1 MQWRQ
6 IVDSILTFR
15 MASFSKQLVASKQRV
30 SALIVGA
37 GVFLAIV
44 VVLLGSSANAD
55 NGSGVQ
61 PASSKVAKVAAPAM
75 IKPKTMKKPKK
86 KAAATPTPSSSP
98 STAPATSSPAP
109 SPTPQKKSSP
119 QPRYEAPGVLR

>member
-1 MQWRQ
+1 MIQWRL

-15 MASFSKQLVASKQRV
+15 MSNLGKQLVASKQRV

-37 GVFLAIV
+37 GVFLALV
-44 VVLLGSSANAD
+44 VVLLGSNANAD

-61 PASSKVAKVAAPAM
+61 PIDSTVAKVSTPAM
-75 IKPKTMKKPKK
+75 IKPKAMKKPKK
-86 KAAATPTPSSSP
+86 KTTPTPAPASSP
-98 STAPATSSPAP
+98 TPAPVASSPA
-109 SPTPQKKSSP
+109 PTPQKKSSP